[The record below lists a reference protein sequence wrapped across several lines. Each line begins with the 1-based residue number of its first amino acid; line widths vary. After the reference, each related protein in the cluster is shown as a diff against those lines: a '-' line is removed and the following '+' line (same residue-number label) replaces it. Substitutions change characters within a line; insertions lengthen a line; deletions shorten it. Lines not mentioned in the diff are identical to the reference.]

1 MHWPVPRVGVAV
13 LVVRDERVLLGRRL
27 GAHGAETWA
36 PPGGHLEFGESIE
49 QCAARELR
57 EETGLVTNAVA
68 LGPYVNTVFS
78 AESLHYV
85 TLFTFV
91 RDALG
96 APQVLEPHKC
106 AEWRW
111 FAWSTLPEPLFQPL
125 ATLHDTGYVP

>member
-1 MHWPVPRVGVAV
+1 MTVLLPRVGVGA
-13 LVVRDERVLLGRRL
+13 LVVRDARILLGRRL
-27 GAHGAETWA
+27 GAHGADSWA

-57 EETGLVTNAVA
+57 EEAGLVANTVA

-85 TLFTFV
+85 TLFTIM
-91 RDALG
+91 RDAEG
-96 APQVLEPHKC
+96 TPQVLEPHKC

-111 FAWSTLPEPLFQPL
+111 FAWSELPEPLFQPL
-125 ATLHDTGYVP
+125 ATLRATGFVP